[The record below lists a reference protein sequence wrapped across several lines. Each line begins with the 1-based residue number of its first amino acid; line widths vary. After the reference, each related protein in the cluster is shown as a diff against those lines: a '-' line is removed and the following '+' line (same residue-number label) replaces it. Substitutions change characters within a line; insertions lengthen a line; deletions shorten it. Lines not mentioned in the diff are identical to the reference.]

1 MGNDSD
7 SEEEESTSL
16 LMHGD
21 DTKFNDDDAGDHL
34 IMSEKSFS
42 LTGK

>member
-1 MGNDSD
+1 MGNDFD

-16 LMHGD
+16 LMHGG
-21 DTKFNDDDAGDHL
+21 DTNDGDAGDHL

-42 LTGK
+42 FTGK